1 MTGDHL
7 RRQDNR
13 KAEVAQQVKSLPYE
27 CDDRVSIESPAS
39 IEMGAATYLE
49 TQQMEGRNRIPETSW
64 YPAS

>member
-13 KAEVAQQVKSLPYE
+13 EAEVAQQVKSLLYK
-27 CDDRVSIESPAS
+27 CDDCVNPQHLYKYWA
-39 IEMGAATYLE
+39 GAAIYLE

-64 YPAS
+64 YPES